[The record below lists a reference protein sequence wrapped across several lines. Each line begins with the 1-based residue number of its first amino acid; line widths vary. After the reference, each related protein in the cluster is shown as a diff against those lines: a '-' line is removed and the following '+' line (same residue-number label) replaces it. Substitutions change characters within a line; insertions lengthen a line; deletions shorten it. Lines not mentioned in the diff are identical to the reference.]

1 MGKYKFLED
10 VAIADSAFE
19 AEGESLEELF
29 EACAQATFEVMSDTQ
44 TVEAK
49 KKEEIELKSEN
60 LDELLFNWLAELIY
74 LKDFKTMFFSKYEIK
89 IEKPNGYKLKA
100 SVWGEPINVKK
111 HKVKI
116 DVKAVTYHHLEVKK
130 TGNQWIAKVILD
142 T

>member
-29 EACAQATFEVMSDTQ
+29 EACAQATFEVMAETK

-49 KKEEIELKSEN
+49 KREEIELKSEN
-60 LDELLFNWLAELIY
+60 LEELLFSWLAELIY
-74 LKDFKTMFFSKYEIK
+74 LKDYRIIFFSKYEIK
-89 IEKPNGYKLKA
+89 IEKPDGYKLKA
-100 SVWGEPINVKK
+100 SVWGEPIDVKK
-111 HKVKI
+111 HNVKI

-130 TGNQWIAKVILD
+130 TDNKWIAKVILD